1 MSHAMQK
8 QNLARSLLEGL
19 VDKTFFE
26 KHPGLKS
33 SVDAVYFCHPAQT
46 FDNLDMDKTLQQNFS
61 KVTKIKRLVLLH
73 LGESCET

>member
-1 MSHAMQK
+1 MQK
-8 QNLARSLLEGL
+8 KNLARSLLKGL

-26 KHPGLKS
+26 KHADWASCVK
-33 SVDAVYFCHPAQT
+33 VVYFCHPEQT
-46 FDNLDMDKTLQQNFS
+46 FDNLDVDKTLQQNFS